1 MHYFIGSGS
10 LHLMAKRP
18 RLSLALAALLVGG
31 MYRGHRMVHAAAAA
45 PVQVSASKVLP
56 PRGFKAGNMRQRL
69 SRHRSASN
77 FSVNL
82 RARTDDC

>member
-56 PRGFKAGNMRQRL
+56 PPGDSKQATCGSDCRGTGQRQI
-69 SRHRSASN
+69 SR
-77 FSVNL
+77 
-82 RARTDDC
+82 

>member
-18 RLSLALAALLVGG
+18 RLSLTLAALLVGG
-31 MYRGHRMVHAAAAA
+31 MYTGHRMVHAAAAA

-56 PRGFKAGNMRQRL
+56 PTGIQSRQ
-69 SRHRSASN
+69 HAAATVEAQV
-77 FSVNL
+77 SVKFLGESQVKN
-82 RARTDDC
+82 R